1 MLTQAEFEALLD
13 RYLAGTSSAADTQ
26 LVERWYR
33 QLGQGETP
41 VLAEAD
47 QQAVQVT
54 LWARIAQRIQEA
66 EIPRR

>member
-1 MLTQAEFEALLD
+1 MLTQTEFEALLD
-13 RYLAGTSSAADTQ
+13 RYLAGTSAAAETQ

-33 QLGQGETP
+33 QLGQGEKL

-47 QQAVQVT
+47 QQAVQSS